1 MKSYRTGNKKSFEKK
16 GGFVEKTQQ
25 INEVKTP
32 ILNTN
37 NLKKLKN
44 ETIHINNNAASQ
56 ASTVIGEKNQSPIN
70 NSELSPLPE
79 NENKPKYVMP
89 SISDFINSL
98 PKEKNPDDIRTLV
111 TQDDAKKMLENII
124 GKHKVL
130 KEIDGTQIIFN

>member
-1 MKSYRTGNKKSFEKK
+1 MKSDRTGNKKSFEKK

-37 NLKKLKN
+37 NLKELKN

-56 ASTVIGEKNQSPIN
+56 ASTVIGEKNQSNPNQSPIN

-79 NENKPKYVMP
+79 NENKPKYVMT

-111 TQDDAKKMLENII
+111 TQDDAKKMLVIL
-124 GKHKVL
+124 KVS
-130 KEIDGTQIIFN
+130 F